1 MIDSQRNPGK
11 RKKDSEQGCGMEEVI
26 QFISSEYTQKD
37 NHQHLKP
44 DTGVTGIILK
54 GVILLRWH

>member
-1 MIDSQRNPGK
+1 MIDSQGHPGK
-11 RKKDSEQGCGMEEVI
+11 RKKDSEQRCGMEEVI

-44 DTGVTGIILK
+44 DTGVAGVILK
-54 GVILLRWH
+54 GVILLR